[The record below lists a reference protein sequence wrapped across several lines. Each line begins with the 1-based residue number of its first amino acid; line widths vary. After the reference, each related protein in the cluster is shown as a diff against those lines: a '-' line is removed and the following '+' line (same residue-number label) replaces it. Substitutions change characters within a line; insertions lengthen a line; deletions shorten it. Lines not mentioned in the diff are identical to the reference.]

1 MPCLI
6 GCLAMGLPRLTVFA
20 LWLFSDWFVPVF
32 KSNLWFFLG
41 FLFMPM
47 TTLAYGWSWHRGQG
61 EHDGLGITVIVI
73 GVAFDLGL
81 IRIGRP
87 RRRRMGGGRV
97 FRAQSAVGG
106 HARLLLLLS
115 VADVVLH
122 EKI

>member
-87 RRRRMGGGRV
+87 RRRRMGGGGGDGGNDGGSGGGGVREILV
-97 FRAQSAVGG
+97 SGEKVG
-106 HARLLLLLS
+106 
-115 VADVVLH
+115 
-122 EKI
+122 